1 MRRPVS
7 PREEHAM
14 PESAKDLQGR
24 VKEAAG
30 DLTNDSDLK
39 KEGKI
44 EQAEEKIKSGID
56 DVAEKAKD
64 LLGKDKD

>member
-1 MRRPVS
+1 
-7 PREEHAM
+7 M

-44 EQAEEKIKSGID
+44 EQAEEKVKSGID

-64 LLGKDKD
+64 ILGKDKD

>member
-1 MRRPVS
+1 
-7 PREEHAM
+7 M

-44 EQAEEKIKSGID
+44 EQAEEKIKGGID

-64 LLGKDKD
+64 ILGKDKD

>member
-1 MRRPVS
+1 
-7 PREEHAM
+7 M

-30 DLTNDSDLK
+30 DLTGDKELQ

-44 EQAEEKIKSGID
+44 EQAEEKVKSGID
-56 DVAEKAKD
+56 DVAEKAKELFGRD
-64 LLGKDKD
+64 KDKD